1 MTIVN
6 SVLFERVFFSDDYVM
21 KKLANGFP
29 RIWQDVQ
36 TKVKVLVNNS
46 SVNGLSIDT
55 FIRIIDTIHLLIE
68 IGRKFC
74 GSESD
79 SLQASLKEQCLAYFR
94 SYHQERLEEL
104 KMHLDNEGW
113 AMCPVKPTFKVS
125 QLKEFQHLSLQQ
137 ANASNFLGSPRK
149 MSVRSIME
157 TTNEFIA
164 PFEKFLDESVLEEDF
179 LMRGEDQPD
188 AFQDSEDEDSL
199 PDELTR
205 DFIDEED
212 NSSNAVT
219 SAPIAPK
226 KKHKK
231 LTTKK
236 TAEIP
241 ILSNTSLMMLRLFG
255 KYLHLMQMLEPIS
268 TDVFKAM
275 TQLLDYYLVNVHT
288 FFLPYLVS

>member
-1 MTIVN
+1 
-6 SVLFERVFFSDDYVM
+6 
-21 KKLANGFP
+21 
-29 RIWQDVQ
+29 
-36 TKVKVLVNNS
+36 
-46 SVNGLSIDT
+46 
-55 FIRIIDTIHLLIE
+55 
-68 IGRKFC
+68 
-74 GSESD
+74 
-79 SLQASLKEQCLAYFR
+79 
-94 SYHQERLEEL
+94 
-104 KMHLDNEGW
+104 
-113 AMCPVKPTFKVS
+113 
-125 QLKEFQHLSLQQ
+125 
-137 ANASNFLGSPRK
+137 
-149 MSVRSIME
+149 ME